1 MSIRTRLLLIV
12 SGLFAVGLA
21 VTALATITAVRRD
34 MIARL
39 DDTLLSASRNPP
51 PGGRVPPPGQIP
63 GLPQVSPVPVEGDVR
78 RSLAVT
84 VYDESGRLVEVFPS
98 GFGAEQD
105 RPPDLPASTSG
116 VPLGSVFEV
125 TAQGDSDLTYR
136 AYATRQRDGRVVVY
150 ASPLTDVQATVRGL
164 AVVWSI
170 TGAVVLAVL
179 VGVGWWAIRAG
190 MRPVDSMIDT
200 AGAIAGGDLTQRVD
214 HTDPRTEVGRLGA
227 ALNTMLSRIE
237 AAFAAQVE
245 SEDRLRQ
252 FVADA
257 SHELRTPLTAIR
269 GYAEL
274 YEAGALHE
282 DGKVGD
288 AMGRIGSESRRMGGL
303 VEDLLLLARLDQGRP
318 LQAER
323 VDLAEVCA
331 DAVRDSEATDATR
344 PVSLLADGPAVVR
357 GDPERLHQV
366 VANLLANTRTH
377 TPEGTAVE
385 VYVDADADNAAV
397 SVSDTGPGLDAAHA
411 EHVFDRFWRA
421 EPGRAR
427 AGSGSGL
434 GLSIVQ
440 SIVAAHG
447 GDVAVETEPGLGFRV
462 TLRIPLAP

>member
-1 MSIRTRLLLIV
+1 MSIRARLLLIV
-12 SGLFAVGLA
+12 TGLFAAGLA
-21 VTALATITAVRRD
+21 VTAIVTVAAVRRD

-39 DDTLLSASRNPP
+39 DDTLHNASRNPP
-51 PGGRVPPPGQIP
+51 PGGMAPPQGQTPRQPPPS
-63 GLPQVSPVPVEGDVR
+63 LPQVDDEAR
-78 RSLAVT
+78 RSLAIT
-84 VYDESGRLVEVFPS
+84 VYDASGRLVETFPS
-98 GFGAEQD
+98 GFGEEQD
-105 RPPDLPASTSG
+105 PPPTLPVSASG
-116 VPLGSVFEV
+116 VPLSSVFEV
-125 TAQGDSDLTYR
+125 PAQGDSDITYR
-136 AYATRQRDGRVVVY
+136 AYGTRQRDGRVVVY
-150 ASPLTDVQATVRGL
+150 ASPLTDVHATVRGL

-170 TGAVVLAVL
+170 TGAVVLVVL
-179 VGVGWWAIRAG
+179 VSAGWWAIRAG

-200 AGAIAGGDLTQRVD
+200 AGAIAAGDLSRRVD
-214 HTDPRTEVGRLGA
+214 HTDRRTEVGQLGT

-318 LQAER
+318 LRTER
-323 VDLAEVCA
+323 VDLVEVCA
-331 DAVRDSEATDATR
+331 DAVRDSEASDATR
-344 PVSLLADGPAVVR
+344 QVSLLADGPAVVR

-366 VANLLANTRTH
+366 VVNLLANTRTH
-377 TPEGTAVE
+377 TPAGTAVE
-385 VYVDADADNAAV
+385 VHVDADADTAAV
-397 SVSDTGPGLDAAHA
+397 SVSDTGPGLDAAQA
-411 EHVFDRFWRA
+411 AHVFDRFWRA
-421 EPGRAR
+421 EPGRTR
-427 AGSGSGL
+427 PGGGSGL

-447 GDVAVETEPGLGFRV
+447 GDVAAETEPGHGFRV
-462 TLRIPLAP
+462 TFRIPLAT